1 MIYKQG
7 DLIQAFK
14 NNDVDCIMHQ
24 IHCQGERYA
33 GFAGKLLQEFPGCI
47 SLEPCTPGSYYK
59 IQDIISLSSQIY
71 PGTAAT
77 MADSYI
83 ARLNLLEEAI
93 NAVVKDWPQIF
104 NYRVGIPLIGSGLGA
119 DLGLKKDMTDLEYF
133 KQYIAPTLDELGLN
147 FIAYYL

>member
-7 DLIQAFK
+7 DLIQAFR

-24 IHCQGERYA
+24 IHCQGGKYA
-33 GFAGKLLQEFPGCI
+33 GFAGKLLQEFSECI
-47 SLEPCTPGSYYK
+47 PLEPCTPGSYYAV
-59 IQDIISLSSQIY
+59 QDIISLGSQIN
-71 PGTAAT
+71 PGNAT
-77 MADSYI
+77 MADGYI
-83 ARLNLLEEAI
+83 ERLNLLEKAI
-93 NAVVKDWPQIF
+93 NAIVSDDTQVL
-104 NYRVGIPLIGSGLGA
+104 NYRIGIPLIGSGLGA